1 MTDTVTLKPIVA
13 EAIICWG
20 ADSMQRYIN
29 CLSREDPEA
38 QPTQQGFHQWC
49 CDELQSYAS
58 ELAED
63 FEVHEDPE
71 GQPITLEIND

>member
-1 MTDTVTLKPIVA
+1 MTNTVSLKPIVA

-20 ADSMQRYIN
+20 RDSMQRYIDS
-29 CLSREDPEA
+29 LLLDDPDA
-38 QPTQQGFHQWC
+38 MPTQEGFHQWC
-49 CDELQSYAS
+49 CEELQSYAS
-58 ELAED
+58 ELADD